1 MWFAVALAAI
11 FGAAIVVV
19 VALALYNAWDLWN
32 RRDED
37 KPRLRGL
44 EIRNERT

>member
-1 MWFAVALAAI
+1 MNAAIALAAI

-37 KPRLRGL
+37 KAPATGFGDSD
-44 EIRNERT
+44 E